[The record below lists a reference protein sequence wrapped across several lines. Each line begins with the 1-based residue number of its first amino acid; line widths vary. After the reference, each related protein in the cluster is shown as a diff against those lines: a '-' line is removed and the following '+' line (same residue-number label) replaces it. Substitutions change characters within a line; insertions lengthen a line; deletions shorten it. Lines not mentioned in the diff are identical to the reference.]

1 VKFDFKKSPF
11 NLDILVLSKEQIR
24 SMTPVTKL
32 NIFEPSSDNFDPAGL
47 FSTEIFGMVG
57 SKERNELFSY
67 INLRIGVL
75 HPLIYKH
82 VITARLFYKEVLAGT
97 KYAIYDN
104 TLKDLVLSTE
114 EDGRTGYSFFMEVLE
129 KIKLDD
135 NDSDL
140 RRFKVKM
147 IETYGNTKY
156 LLKHFLVLPAGVRD
170 YRVNPSGL
178 PEEDEVNDKYRK
190 LLTLSNALSNIA
202 ITTDTIATV
211 DSIRYRIQESVLE
224 LYEHITGLLDGKR
237 KFIQGKWGT
246 RGLLYGTRNVIT
258 PSLANIS
265 NLDDD
270 TNLGIEHTTV
280 GLYQYARAITPITMN
295 KIHTT
300 FISKIF
306 SPDSSSA
313 YLVNPKSMATEL
325 VSVTVKSRDTWLTLD
340 GLDDMLGT
348 LEQEDLRSGPIMID
362 GNYLMLLHDDGKVI
376 TPIFNTETMRED
388 FSLEN
393 LRPITYYE
401 LLFIALTPTFDKYRA
416 LVTRYPVINLGGVY
430 PSKIYVKSTN
440 NPRKVTLQIGLTQC
454 ETNEYPNYKEA
465 YFNSLS
471 PHYAF
476 LEGLG
481 ADFDGKRCLA

>member
-1 VKFDFKKSPF
+1 
-11 NLDILVLSKEQIR
+11 
-24 SMTPVTKL
+24 M
-32 NIFEPSSDNFDPAGL
+32 
-47 FSTEIFGMVG
+47 
-57 SKERNELFSY
+57 
-67 INLRIGVL
+67 
-75 HPLIYKH
+75 
-82 VITARLFYKEVLAGT
+82 
-97 KYAIYDN
+97 
-104 TLKDLVLSTE
+104 
-114 EDGRTGYSFFMEVLE
+114 
-129 KIKLDD
+129 
-135 NDSDL
+135 
-140 RRFKVKM
+140 
-147 IETYGNTKY
+147 
-156 LLKHFLVLPAGVRD
+156 
-170 YRVNPSGL
+170 
-178 PEEDEVNDKYRK
+178 
-190 LLTLSNALSNIA
+190 
-202 ITTDTIATV
+202 
-211 DSIRYRIQESVLE
+211 
-224 LYEHITGLLDGKR
+224 GLLDGKR

-416 LVTRYPVINLGGVY
+416 LVTRYPVINLGGIY